1 MNPSQLHRGRPL
13 GSLAA
18 VALAFALAACT
29 ERPEL
34 DTDGTFVE
42 SDTSG
47 DIGFDGGGD
56 LGSDELPVPCEP
68 DETRCYE
75 GSLATCI
82 AGGSGW
88 LVEGCDDGLT
98 CSEGACLDLVCE
110 PGARAC
116 DDDGGLLSCSADG
129 AEWLGPTP
137 CDEGTGCFEGACI
150 PQICEPGDV
159 LCATE
164 SVVTCA
170 EDGASWESED
180 CDEGSTC
187 YLGRCITCFD
197 DDDCDDDLACVDGA
211 CGEAPLHVATER
223 LPDAASGSPYTF
235 TLEAGGGSPP
245 YTWEDVEE
253 TLPSWLALSPE
264 GVLSGTPD
272 ATGEHTFTVG
282 VIDTTGGGALAE
294 LSLTVHGAGLTITTE
309 SLPNAEEGFEYSAS
323 LEAVGGDQP
332 YAWLIVDGA
341 LPAGVTMTA
350 AGDLVGT
357 PSEVGDFTFTVRA
370 FDAALPPAIAEAELT
385 LTVEL
390 APLEIV
396 GDQEFNLIIT
406 KVITLPLMTVVEGI
420 PIPYSTTLT
429 ARGGL
434 RPYHWAE
441 TELPAGV
448 SALLPGAGLPDG
460 LSLAEDGT
468 VSGSVTSTA
477 DVISLEVP
485 FTGIVLNGF
494 FFTAE
499 VRDSQASPESRSALF
514 LIPTLPIGG

>member
-1 MNPSQLHRGRPL
+1 MTPRQLRRGQCL
-13 GSLAA
+13 GP
-18 VALAFALAACT
+18 LAFALLLIGLQGCT
-29 ERPEL
+29 ERP
-34 DTDGTFVE
+34 DFSPDGSFVE
-42 SDTSG
+42 NDTGG
-47 DIGFDGGGD
+47 DIAFDGAGD
-56 LGSDELPVPCEP
+56 LGGDELPVPCEA

-88 LVEGCDDGLT
+88 LVEACDDGLT
-98 CSEGACLDLVCE
+98 CSEGACLDLECE

-116 DDDGGLLSCSADG
+116 DDDGGVLSCSADG
-129 AEWLGPTP
+129 AEWLGPAP
-137 CDEGTGCFEGACI
+137 CDEGTGCFDGACI

-159 LCATE
+159 LCATA
-164 SVVTCA
+164 SVLTCA
-170 EDGASWESED
+170 EDGASWESEA

-197 DDDCDDDLACVDGA
+197 DGDCDGGLACVDGA
-211 CGEAPLHVATER
+211 CAEAPLHVATER
-223 LPDAASGSPYTF
+223 LTDAASGSPYAF
-235 TLEAGGGSPP
+235 TLEAGGGEPP

-253 TLPSWLALSPE
+253 ELPSWLSLSPE

-282 VIDTTGGGALAE
+282 VIDTAGDGALADFT
-294 LSLTVHGAGLTITTE
+294 LTVRGAGLTITTE
-309 SLPNAEEGFEYSAS
+309 TLPAAEEGFEYSAS
-323 LEAVGGDQP
+323 LEAVGGAQP
-332 YAWLIVDGA
+332 YAWLIVDGT

-350 AGDLVGT
+350 AGDLIGT
-357 PSEVGDFTFTVRA
+357 PSAVGDFPFTVRA

-406 KVITLPLMTVVEGI
+406 KVITLPLMTVVDGI

-460 LSLAEDGT
+460 LTLAEDGT
-468 VSGSVTSTA
+468 VSGSVTSTG